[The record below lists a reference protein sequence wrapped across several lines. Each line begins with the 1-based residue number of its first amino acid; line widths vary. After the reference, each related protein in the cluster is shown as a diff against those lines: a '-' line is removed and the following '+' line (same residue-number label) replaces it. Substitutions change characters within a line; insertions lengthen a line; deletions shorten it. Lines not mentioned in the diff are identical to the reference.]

1 MRIAVIG
8 GSVLSRVD
16 GFELEA
22 DIQHKSIQTP
32 FGETSARF
40 AISTT
45 GVNDVVY
52 FNRHGDDHTL
62 APHMVNYRANRYAR
76 KERGVTQSIASA
88 AVGGI
93 RADMSPRQCVIPDQ
107 IIDYSYGREHTYSDN
122 NSSHKYRHQ
131 PVNHIDFSY
140 PFDEALRQRL
150 IKATT
155 ENGIDCI
162 TSATYG
168 VTQGPR
174 LESVAEINRM
184 QKDGCDIVGMTAMPE
199 AALARELGMAY
210 ATCAIVVNRAAGKAP
225 AKEDETPQGI
235 SMDEIVAC
243 IQQGDSV
250 LQKIINTILKTSD

>member
-16 GFELEA
+16 GFALAA
-22 DIQHKSIQTP
+22 DVQHKSVQTP

-52 FNRHGDDHTL
+52 FNRHGDDHTIP
-62 APHMVNYRANRYAR
+62 PHLVNYRANMYAL
-76 KERGVTQSIASA
+76 KELGVTQIIASA

-93 RADMSPRQCVIPDQ
+93 RSDMPPLQCVIPDQ
-107 IIDYSYGREHTYSDN
+107 LIDYSYGREHTFCDTD
-122 NSSHKYRHQ
+122 SSHRHK
-131 PVNHIDFSY
+131 PVRHIDFSY

-150 IKATT
+150 LRAAA

-210 ATCAIVVNRAAGKAP
+210 ATCAIVVNWAAGKTP
-225 AKEDETPQGI
+225 AKEDETPQGVY
-235 SMDEIVAC
+235 MDEIVAC

-250 LQKIINTILKTSD
+250 LQKIVNTVLKTSD